1 MNYKKEKTKKIKN
14 VYIETLSKKGV
25 YSHREKRKKEKEKG
39 YLFIIILINLK
50 TNGSVPSLNSDGV
63 LVSTYGAFASS
74 DILEVSEDTI
84 AACLV
89 SAS

>member
-14 VYIETLSKKGV
+14 VYIETLWKKGV
-25 YSHREKRKKEKEKG
+25 YSHREKREKEKG
-39 YLFIIILINLK
+39 YLFIILLINLK
-50 TNGSVPSLNSDGV
+50 RNGSVPSLNSDGV